1 MNIDLNINNYNINEL
16 KRFFKLTNNYSN
28 AELDKKV
35 TDMVTV
41 VSSSTES
48 TYKYQTIDF
57 ITQAKEILTKS
68 VPDQYP
74 YNSNSQ
80 VNNLINGDQNVT
92 KIPLENPLPDPKSNV
107 GQILNPRSSS
117 HQSMETTYIE
127 SDKALKYDT
136 FISNYVFNTR
146 YRDDFFNTTTNN
158 CTFSL
163 PTIIKNVTSI
173 TLSSIQYPNVIFTF
187 SDENHT
193 TQIYIHE
200 DTTNNE
206 GIVTIPEGNYDITTF
221 PSVLQA
227 AINDQIIG
235 PLGPIRFSVA
245 ISPSTHFTTISNST
259 YTFTMELITSYSK
272 NLGENCN
279 TDNYN
284 FTFKNGSNDPKQSK
298 KIQPSDL
305 YCSLGYMIGYRK
317 ISYSGA
323 TSYTSES
330 LFDFE
335 RYNYIYFALNDY
347 VGNQNINNIGI
358 FPQSVLDQNILAL
371 VPINSPPFTTTF
383 SDGSTYIYRTRNY
396 NGPVNLKKISIQLIN
411 PMGSLADIHL
421 CEYTF
426 CLQIQTI
433 ANMTVKNKYKMSSNF

>member
-1 MNIDLNINNYNINEL
+1 MNIDLNINNYNVGEL
-16 KRFFKLTNNYSN
+16 KNFFKLTSNYSN
-28 AELDKKV
+28 AELDKRV
-35 TDMVTV
+35 TEIETV
-41 VSSSTES
+41 VSSTAES
-48 TYKYQTIDF
+48 AYKYQTLDF
-57 ITQAKEILTKS
+57 IRKAKQRLIIEEDELI
-68 VPDQYP
+68 YNP

-80 VNNLINGDQNVT
+80 VKNSINRDQNIT
-92 KIPLENPLPDPKSNV
+92 KIPLANPPPDPKSNV
-107 GQILNPRSSS
+107 GQILTPLSNQQP
-117 HQSMETTYIE
+117 METTYIE

-158 CTFSL
+158 CTFTL
-163 PTIIKNVTSI
+163 PTIIKNATSI
-173 TLSSIQYPNVIFTF
+173 TLSSIQYPNAIFTF
-187 SDENHT
+187 SNENHT
-193 TQIYIHE
+193 TQIFIHE

-206 GIVTIPEGNYDITTF
+206 GTVIIPEGNYDITTF
-221 PSVLQA
+221 PSMLQNE
-227 AINDQIIG
+227 INNQIIG
-235 PLGPIRFSVA
+235 IAVPPRFTVT

-259 YTFTMELITSYSK
+259 YTFSMDLVTSYAK
-272 NLGENCN
+272 NLGENCG

-284 FTFKNGSNDPKQSK
+284 FTFKNGSNDAKK
-298 KIQPSDL
+298 NKIQPSDL

-317 ISYSGA
+317 TSYSSSM
-323 TSYTSES
+323 SYISES
-330 LFDFE
+330 LFDSE

-371 VPINSPPFTTTF
+371 VPINSAPFTTTF